1 VAEQLAKCSTDTDGH
16 GHPPSARG
24 SLARPSPE
32 DRARRIG
39 DKIQPNPLLMSNLG
53 RINELLLKPVA
64 SRMRVSII
72 LLAPVYA
79 E

>member
-1 VAEQLAKCSTDTDGH
+1 MLDRH
-16 GHPPSARG
+16 RWPWPSAVGAWISR
-24 SLARPSPE
+24 SLIRPSTE

-53 RINELLLKPVA
+53 RIYEFLLKRVA
-64 SRMRVSII
+64 SRMRMSVI

>member
-1 VAEQLAKCSTDTDGH
+1 MAIRRPRVDLSLVTHPST
-16 GHPPSARG
+16 
-24 SLARPSPE
+24 E

-53 RINELLLKPVA
+53 RIYEFLLKRVA
-64 SRMRVSII
+64 SRMRMSVIP
-72 LLAPVYA
+72 LAPVYA